1 MSGNGQWRGTER
13 IEVAG
18 YREVPNIEGSRIRQG
33 VLLVIAEGL
42 CLKAPK
48 IKKHTDRLG
57 VQGWEFIDTL
67 ASKGKNEDQKESKL
81 KQRYVKPDSRYM
93 GDIIAGRPVFGEP
106 SNQVDS
112 DSGTAEVEQQG
123 LPLQD
128 STPQVCMPWGASSR
142 WALR

>member
-1 MSGNGQWRGTER
+1 MIVRACPVMVNGEGTER

-57 VQGWEFIDTL
+57 VEGWDHRCLSLKGEDANTSESKQ
-67 ASKGKNEDQKESKL
+67 SKGK
-81 KQRYVKPDSRYM
+81 
-93 GDIIAGRPVFGEP
+93 
-106 SNQVDS
+106 
-112 DSGTAEVEQQG
+112 
-123 LPLQD
+123 
-128 STPQVCMPWGASSR
+128 
-142 WALR
+142 